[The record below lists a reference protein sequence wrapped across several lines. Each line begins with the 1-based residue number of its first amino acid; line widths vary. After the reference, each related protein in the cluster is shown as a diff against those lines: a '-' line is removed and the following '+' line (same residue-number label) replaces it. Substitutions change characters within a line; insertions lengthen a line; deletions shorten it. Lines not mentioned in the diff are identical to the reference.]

1 LLIGQP
7 TKLHRDR
14 FVELVDHIEKILIQ
28 KCELLKSTVK
38 AYLFGLG
45 NELLGLLCES
55 TLNLG
60 QTFILMLL

>member
-1 LLIGQP
+1 
-7 TKLHRDR
+7 
-14 FVELVDHIEKILIQ
+14 VELVYDVEKILIQ

>member
-1 LLIGQP
+1 VQ
-7 TKLHRDR
+7 
-14 FVELVDHIEKILIQ
+14 LVDDIQ
-28 KCELLKSTVK
+28 KVLIEQRELLKSTVK

>member
-1 LLIGQP
+1 
-7 TKLHRDR
+7 
-14 FVELVDHIEKILIQ
+14 VELVDDIQ
-28 KCELLKSTVK
+28 KVLIKERELLESTVK
-38 AYLFGLG
+38 ANLFSLG

>member
-14 FVELVDHIEKILIQ
+14 FVQLVDDIQ
-28 KCELLKSTVK
+28 KVLIEQRELLKSTVK